1 MGKFV
6 EKEMQNKMPTK
17 AGKIDVSKLATKKE
31 LANLAKQIEEL
42 EKRIEELVKDL
53 LEKVAG
59 INRAEQ

>member
-6 EKEMQNKMPTK
+6 EKEMQNKIATK

-31 LANLAKQIEEL
+31 LANLAKRIEEL
-42 EKRIEELVKDL
+42 ETRVEELVKDL

-59 INRAEQ
+59 INKVEQ

>member
-6 EKEMQNKMPTK
+6 EKEMQNKTATK

-31 LANLAKQIEEL
+31 LANLAKRIEEL
-42 EKRIEELVKDL
+42 ETRVEELVKDL

-59 INRAEQ
+59 INKAEQ

>member
-31 LANLAKQIEEL
+31 LANLVKQIEAL
-42 EKRIEELVKDL
+42 EELVKDL